1 MMRRFFRACL
11 LLTVP
16 AALACNPPEAAP
28 TTPPADGNAAATE
41 TPADGAES
49 SESAEVDLPAAEEVL
64 AKSLEAVGGKE
75 AILAIESSYL
85 EGKMTISAQNLG
97 GTLKVW
103 SKGDDSYIESN
114 IDGVGKSQMWKKG
127 DEMWTKDPIQGLRK
141 LEGKEADQAKW
152 SSDPILA
159 ANWNKY
165 FDKAETA
172 RVSDGEGGKKVI
184 EVELTSS
191 TGDVVTLLFDA
202 DSYMPVGQQF
212 TQETQ
217 MGNMPIRTTLSDF
230 REINGVQIPFKSVS
244 DMGVVESEQVTE
256 KYEVNV
262 KIDDKKFEPPKK

>member
-1 MMRRFFRACL
+1 MMRRLCRDCL
-11 LLTVP
+11 LLTLG
-16 AALACNPPEAAP
+16 AAFACNPPEAAP
-28 TTPPADGNAAATE
+28 TTPPADGDATPTDPADAGDDGAAA
-41 TPADGAES
+41 AAE
-49 SESAEVDLPAAEEVL
+49 LPAAEEVL
-64 AKSLEAVGGKE
+64 AKSLEAVGGKD

-103 SKGDDSYIESN
+103 SKGDNSYVESN

-172 RVSDGEGGKKVI
+172 RISDGEGGRKVI
-184 EVELTSS
+184 EVELTSEG
-191 TGDVVTLLFDA
+191 GDTVTLLFDA
-202 DSYMPVGQQF
+202 ETYMPVGQQF

-217 MGNMPIRTTLSDF
+217 MGKMPIRTTLSDF
-230 REINGVQIPFKSVS
+230 REIAGVKIPFKSTS
-244 DMGVVESEQVTE
+244 DMGVVESEQTTE

-262 KIDDKKFEPPKK
+262 EIDDKKFEPPKK